1 MHTMIT
7 FTIIWLVIVSGL
19 LAGPVAAQDKQI
31 LVVQLQGKAVGTT
44 RTIPQVPETGTI
56 QGNCFD
62 VGILS
67 LGDNTA
73 VGTATRCLTDIR
85 TVDGGMA
92 LTATTFFRFPNGTIV
107 SRQRTTVQPI
117 IDGAAEMTHITGAS
131 SVPLATNV
139 LAEVGT
145 GKFAGVPGSVRLA
158 GAINLNNF
166 KERNEIAVDDIA
178 IIRLAE
184 RTAQLREVQRRLQAE
199 GFSPGPI
206 DGVLG
211 PGTRTALS
219 QYQAKHGLPKTG
231 ALDDATRKAL
241 GVL

>member
-44 RTIPQVPETGTI
+44 RPIPQVPETVTT

-62 VGILS
+62 VDILG
-67 LGDNTA
+67 LGDNIA

-117 IDGAAEMTHITGAS
+117 IDGAAEMTPTFKGPWQRAAIFCRELG
-131 SVPLATNV
+131 LKATQ
-139 LAEVGT
+139 T
-145 GKFAGVPGSVRLA
+145 
-158 GAINLNNF
+158 
-166 KERNEIAVDDIA
+166 
-178 IIRLAE
+178 
-184 RTAQLREVQRRLQAE
+184 
-199 GFSPGPI
+199 SPS
-206 DGVLG
+206 
-211 PGTRTALS
+211 TQKS
-219 QYQAKHGLPKTG
+219 LPK
-231 ALDDATRKAL
+231 R
-241 GVL
+241 